1 MVPIKEFFDFKG
13 GNILKNQINS
23 GNMTETS
30 KQSGSIIR
38 SCIFQAHRMK
48 NFTINLSCLIYS
60 RKCILL
66 CNDFVY
72 FEMGAGRG
80 SPVNFFKEFYGY
92 AVLCSRLEQINKE
105 MILGI
110 ERLADIP
117 HAVCLLLG
125 LSK

>member
-1 MVPIKEFFDFKG
+1 M
-13 GNILKNQINS
+13 
-23 GNMTETS
+23 
-30 KQSGSIIR
+30 
-38 SCIFQAHRMK
+38 
-48 NFTINLSCLIYS
+48 
-60 RKCILL
+60 CILL

-92 AVLCSRLEQINKE
+92 ALLCSRLEQINKE

-117 HAVCLLLG
+117 HAVCLLWDFQSEHTASKNKTQHESG
-125 LSK
+125 LFNVLQIEPNQLMVTRRKLFSEVVKGAK